1 MAIVKQYHKDV
12 DTTYVYE
19 SVSYW
24 DAEKKQT
31 RSTRKL
37 LGKVDP
43 ETGEIIP
50 TGKRGRK
57 KKEPTAE
64 EAATFSEQL
73 STVSAGYMEQIRQ
86 QQLTIRQQEMQI
98 SELRKRV
105 RQLEGVL
112 GKAQE
117 ILGSVK

>member
-19 SVSYW
+19 SESYW

-37 LGKVDP
+37 LGKLDP

-57 KKEPTAE
+57 RKEATAE
-64 EAATFSEQL
+64 GTGTFREQL
-73 STVSAGYMEQIRQ
+73 SAVSAGYTEQIRQ
-86 QQLTIRQQEMQI
+86 HQMTIRQQEIEINAM
-98 SELRKRV
+98 RKRIA
-105 RQLEGVL
+105 QLENTLAKAREVL
-112 GKAQE
+112 GSAD
-117 ILGSVK
+117 

>member
-19 SVSYW
+19 SESYW

-37 LGKVDP
+37 LGKLDP

-57 KKEPTAE
+57 RKE
-64 EAATFSEQL
+64 ATVEGTGTFREQL
-73 STVSAGYMEQIRQ
+73 SAVSAGYTEQIRQ
-86 QQLTIRQQEMQI
+86 HQMTIRQQEIEINAM
-98 SELRKRV
+98 RKRIA
-105 RQLEGVL
+105 QLENTLAKAREVL
-112 GKAQE
+112 GSAD
-117 ILGSVK
+117 